1 MDFTNQQ
8 VTDALTARQV
18 STQCPRCTTPEA
30 FDVSRGLIYLD
41 HIGGQNVRTASLVCR
56 RCGYLSLH
64 SLAALGL
71 EDQ

>member
-1 MDFTNQQ
+1 MDFTPQQ
-8 VTDALTARQV
+8 VTDALAARQV

-30 FDVSRGLIYLD
+30 FDVAEGLVHLN
-41 HIGGQNVRTASLVCR
+41 HVGGQNLRTAALVCR

-64 SLAALGL
+64 SLVVLGL